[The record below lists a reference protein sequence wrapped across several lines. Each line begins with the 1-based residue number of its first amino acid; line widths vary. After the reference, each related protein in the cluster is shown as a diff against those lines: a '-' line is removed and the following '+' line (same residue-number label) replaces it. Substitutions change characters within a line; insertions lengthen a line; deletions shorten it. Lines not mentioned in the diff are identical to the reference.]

1 MTDSR
6 IPQWMKITLILA
18 AIYNLVWG
26 AGVLFYPTETISFLG
41 LGDLNHIQIWQCL
54 GMIVGVYGIG
64 YACAANNPIKH
75 WPIIL
80 VGFLGKLFGPI
91 GFLHAAYSGDLPWRF
106 GLLNISND
114 LIWLL
119 PFAIILLKAFKQN
132 TTD

>member
-91 GFLHAAYSGDLPWRF
+91 GFLHAAYSGDLLECGENF
-106 GLLNISND
+106 VV
-114 LIWLL
+114 
-119 PFAIILLKAFKQN
+119 
-132 TTD
+132 